1 MTNFLRGEDE
11 EVASFFA
18 FQDAITAV
26 LGILILIALFLSFS
40 INVVQGEYGSQT
52 APVDGELVTEEEFNA
67 LQSERTEMTEKL
79 VKVRERNQIL
89 REERRKAEGA
99 ALSQE
104 ELALAV
110 EILKA
115 EVSELQANRDA
126 LEKTVAA
133 KRAQLAE
140 KAKKLGLGVSR
151 QRIESLTAEMESIE
165 RANEGKEKKLM
176 ELESQLSQLNAEVEK
191 AEERKSNSI
200 WVIPEPDSDGK
211 KSLLVTVNNVHIRFE
226 EFQKPESLRPLDV
239 GSLTSSFSAGVLSYS
254 PEAFKIVFMFKPSG
268 AKYFEELIQL
278 AKDKGFQVGYDAI
291 EESKEV
297 MFSQPE

>member
-1 MTNFLRGEDE
+1 
-11 EVASFFA
+11 
-18 FQDAITAV
+18 
-26 LGILILIALFLSFS
+26 
-40 INVVQGEYGSQT
+40 
-52 APVDGELVTEEEFNA
+52 
-67 LQSERTEMTEKL
+67 
-79 VKVRERNQIL
+79 
-89 REERRKAEGA
+89 
-99 ALSQE
+99 
-104 ELALAV
+104 
-110 EILKA
+110 
-115 EVSELQANRDA
+115 
-126 LEKTVAA
+126 
-133 KRAQLAE
+133 LAE